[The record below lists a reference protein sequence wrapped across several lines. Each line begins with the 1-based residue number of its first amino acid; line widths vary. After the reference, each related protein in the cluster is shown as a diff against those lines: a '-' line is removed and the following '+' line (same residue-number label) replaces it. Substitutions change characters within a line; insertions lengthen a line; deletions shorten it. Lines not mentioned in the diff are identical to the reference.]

1 MSRGTV
7 IVGATSAIAR
17 GVARACAGR
26 GDRLVLAGRDHDE
39 CQRIAADLHTRHAV
53 EAHAERVDLASFDPE
68 PFVDRCAAHLDNAID
83 GLVCCQGFMAEQAEA
98 QNNPEL
104 VARTNLVN
112 LTSVVQLCEAFAP
125 RMRTPGAQIGVV
137 SSVAGDRG
145 RPSNHIYGASKAG
158 VNAYLEGLG
167 PRLRERGIAV
177 TCVRP
182 GFVDTAMTW
191 GLPGMFLV
199 ADPDDVGAS
208 IVRGMAKGAPVVYTP
223 FFWRFIMLVIRN
235 IPGPIY
241 RRLSL

>member
-1 MSRGTV
+1 M

-17 GVARACAGR
+17 GVARACAER
-26 GDRLVLAGRDHDE
+26 GDRIVLAGRNHDE
-39 CQRIAADLHTRHAV
+39 CVRLANDLHARHKVDAHAV
-53 EAHAERVDLASFDPE
+53 RIDLEALDPVA
-68 PFVDRCAAHLDNAID
+68 FVDECSTLMGGAID
-83 GLVCCQGFMAEQAEA
+83 TLVCCQGFMADQGEA
-98 QNNPEL
+98 QRDHTL
-104 VARTNLVN
+104 VERTNLVN
-112 LTSVVQLCEAFAP
+112 LTSVVALCEAFAP

-167 PRLRERGIAV
+167 PRLRDQRISV
-177 TCVRP
+177 TAIRP

-199 ADPDDVGAS
+199 ADPDDVGRS
-208 IVRGMAKGAPVVYTP
+208 IVSGMSEGKPVVYTP
-223 FFWRFIMLVIRN
+223 FFWRLIMLIIRC